1 MRSYDL
7 ILSDIKMP
15 ELDGPGF
22 YRELERGYPH
32 LLRRLGFLTG
42 DTLSPGEEIGRVLR
56 DRARAP
62 AKPREGAA
70 TPTEVVDLLV
80 FSLSGEHYG
89 IETAHVLEVIPL
101 RGLTP
106 VPSTPSWVLGL
117 VNHRGRV
124 LPVFDLR
131 RLLELTGQGV
141 PEEVRVVAVEAG
153 GMAFGIFADAVA
165 GTVRLGADEVAP
177 PPAPLPGDRRALIRG
192 VAGEMV
198 AVLDLEAFARDPDEG
213 LGERTRGANLGDG
226 PLPGDRAIER

>member
-1 MRSYDL
+1 MTINWQEAYAR
-7 ILSDIKMP
+7 
-15 ELDGPGF
+15 
-22 YRELERGYPH
+22 LERARQALEAGGNLP
-32 LLRRLGFLTG
+32 
-42 DTLSPGEEIGRVLR
+42 PEEIGRVLR

-70 TPTEVVDLLV
+70 TPNEVVDLLV
-80 FSLSGEHYG
+80 FSLSGERYG
-89 IETAHVLEVIPL
+89 IETAHVLEVISL

-141 PEEVRVVAVEAG
+141 PEQGRVVAVEAG

-192 VAGEMV
+192 VAGGWSRCWTLRRSPE
-198 AVLDLEAFARDPDEG
+198 
-213 LGERTRGANLGDG
+213 T
-226 PLPGDRAIER
+226 PGSQ